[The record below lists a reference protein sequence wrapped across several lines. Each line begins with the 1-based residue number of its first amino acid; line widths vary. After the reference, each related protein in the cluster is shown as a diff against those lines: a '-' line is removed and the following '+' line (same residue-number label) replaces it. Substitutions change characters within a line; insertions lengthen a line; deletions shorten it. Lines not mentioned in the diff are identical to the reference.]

1 MAIRRCNRAAS
12 GTLFAFLGNLAEGV
26 GAKVVAAPGRRG
38 HREREMND
46 QTLFEG
52 GCLCG
57 AIRYRSTQPPLRGV
71 ICHCSMCRKHSG
83 APALAFVHF
92 PRAAFAWAP
101 DEPARYRSSPNAE
114 RGFCPRCGS
123 TLSMHEEVLA
133 DRVQIAVGSLDRPER
148 VRIDDHV
155 WTRERIPW
163 FDVADGLPRFPGS
176 SDAVPSKAAADDSI
190 TA

>member
-1 MAIRRCNRAAS
+1 M
-12 GTLFAFLGNLAEGV
+12 
-26 GAKVVAAPGRRG
+26 VAAPSGTVIASD
-38 HREREMND
+38 EMND

-57 AIRYRSTQPPLRGV
+57 AVRYRSTQPPLRGV
-71 ICHCSMCRKHSG
+71 ICHCPMCRKHSG

-92 PRAAFAWAP
+92 PRAAFAWTSG
-101 DEPARYRSSPNAE
+101 EPARYRSSPYAE
-114 RGFCPRCGS
+114 RGFCPDCGS
-123 TLSMHEEVLA
+123 TLSMHEEVLG

-176 SDAVPSKAAADDSI
+176 SDAVPSQAPDAGSTAA
-190 TA
+190 